1 MEKEN
6 KYVKKKKF
14 FLKFLKYY
22 NIYFSTFKDELWEKK
37 CRKIF
42 QFCHQTILELTK
54 AELAELPLRLFLQG
68 ALTISQINFKNYETV
83 AYEFYSQV

>member
-1 MEKEN
+1 MFIS
-6 KYVKKKKF
+6 YV
-14 FLKFLKYY
+14 
-22 NIYFSTFKDELWEKK
+22 KDELWEKK

>member
-1 MEKEN
+1 MN
-6 KYVKKKKF
+6 
-14 FLKFLKYY
+14 
-22 NIYFSTFKDELWEKK
+22 FKDELWEKK

-83 AYEFYSQV
+83 AYEFYSQVYCTMWCLYKHISLHVQILF